1 MSDIGLMFDPKMIQ
15 AFLDGRKSLTRRTR
29 GLGEIND
36 NPDDWVAALYF
47 SDGWWHFFKTQDA
60 VHRHKPDMAIK
71 CPFPVGARVYEKEAW
86 ATEKQYDHLK
96 PKEIPRTATI
106 FYVSDGVGEWPINL
120 AIGKLRSSMFM
131 PKWAARIWQEIVG
144 VRPERVQDI
153 TEADAKREGVM
164 AVIASDET
172 DYRSGYRAAFADLW
186 DRLSG
191 RKYPWAKKVWVWR
204 LELKEVKP

>member
-1 MSDIGLMFDPKMIQ
+1 MTDIGLMYCPEEIQ
-15 AFLDGRKSLTRRTR
+15 AFLEHRKTLARRTR

-36 NPDDWVAALYF
+36 NPDEWVAALYF

-71 CPFPVGARVYEKEAW
+71 CPFPVGARVYAKETFSTNPIHYKA
-86 ATEKQYDHLK
+86 
-96 PKEIPRTATI
+96 
-106 FYVSDGVGEWPINL
+106 DGYELQEGEGQWH
-120 AIGKLRSSMFM
+120 SSMFM
-131 PKWAARIWQEIVG
+131 PKRFARIWRPIIG

-164 AVIASDET
+164 ALIASDET

-186 DRLSG
+186 DRLNGKRYSW
-191 RKYPWAKKVWVWR
+191 KDNPYVWVISFR
-204 LELKEVKP
+204 LLTPSTQ